1 MKLLMLDIETAPH
14 KVYAWGLWDQNI
26 ALNQIV
32 EPGYTL
38 CWASKWYG
46 KKTVFFDAVWKSG
59 PEGMVQTI
67 HDQISEADAV
77 IHYNGTKFDMPT
89 LNGEFLKHG
98 LTPPPPY
105 YQIDLLQTARR
116 QFKLASNKLDY
127 VAQYL
132 GVGGKVNHKGMEL
145 WHECM
150 QGCPKAQKHMERYNR
165 QDTILLQGVYERL
178 LPWIKNHPSVA
189 LHDGEQSPAC
199 TNCGSTNVKKNG
211 RRTNRTQVYQQYSC
225 NDCGTWMRGRQ
236 NITPK
241 PLKKTLVQA

>member
-1 MKLLMLDIETAPH
+1 MKRLMLDIETAPH

-38 CWASKWYG
+38 CWAAKWYG
-46 KKTVFFDAVWKSG
+46 KKGVTFDSVHKSK
-59 PEGMVQTI
+59 PKAMLERI
-67 HDQISEADAV
+67 HTLICEADAV

-105 YQIDLLQTARR
+105 GQIDLLKTARK

-132 GVGGKVNHKGMEL
+132 EVGGKVQHKGMAL

-150 QGCPKAQKHMERYNR
+150 EGDDKAWREMERYNK
-165 QDTILLQGVYERL
+165 QDVLLLEDVYNAM
-178 LPWIKNHPSVA
+178 LPWITNHPNA
-189 LHDGEQSPAC
+189 GMYDDSPRPIC
-199 TNCGSTNVKKNG
+199 TNCGSNRVKRDGK
-211 RRTNRTQVYQQYSC
+211 RTNRTQVYQQFKC
-225 NDCGTWMRGRQ
+225 TECGTWMRGRKS
-236 NITPK
+236 ITRQH
-241 PLKKTLVQA
+241 KKDTLVPA